1 VPERIQNVTIRTSP
15 LAMAAS
21 TGVEIITSPD
31 RCGFFV
37 TSMRS
42 AVLNGWPVTGAVD
55 IFA

>member
-1 VPERIQNVTIRTSP
+1 VPERIQKETSRTSP
-15 LAMAAS
+15 LARAAS
-21 TGVEIITSPD
+21 TGAEIITSPD

-42 AVLNGWPVTGAVD
+42 EVLNGWPLTVAVD